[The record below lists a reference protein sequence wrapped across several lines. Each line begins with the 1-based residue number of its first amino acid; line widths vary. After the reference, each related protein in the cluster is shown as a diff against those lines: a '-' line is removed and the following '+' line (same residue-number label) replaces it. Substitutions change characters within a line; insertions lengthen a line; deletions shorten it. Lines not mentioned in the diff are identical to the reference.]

1 MRRTARVELSPRV
14 VALGLIAVAATAG
27 PAPRPNVVFI
37 LADDLGFS
45 DLGCYGGEI
54 ATPNLD
60 ALARDGLRFTQCY
73 NSARCWPSR
82 AALLTGYYPQQVR
95 RDNMPGVAG
104 GARPSDRRPA
114 WAPLL
119 SELLRP
125 VGYRS
130 YHSGKWHIDS
140 DPNACGFDRAY
151 LLQDGDRHLRPQTH
165 SLDGRPLPPVQES
178 SHTCAST
185 LIASYAVEFLKEHA
199 RSYAE
204 RPFFAYVC
212 FLAPHFPLQA
222 WPQDIQIYRHRYT
235 NGWSALQAERG
246 RRLRELGIVQHDPP
260 PMEEHV
266 GPPYHFPDA
275 LERLGPGETNRPVP
289 WERLT
294 PQQREFQ
301 AAKMAIHAAMVHRM
315 DLEIGRILEQLRA
328 MNAWSNTLIF
338 FATDNGASAEIMV
351 RGDGHDP
358 TAPMGSA
365 NSYLCLGPGFSS
377 ACNTPFRRHKSW
389 VHEGGIATPLIVH
402 WPAGIPPSARGSLRR
417 AVTHFIDFVPTVLE
431 LAGVERPTTIQGA
444 PVPPLPG
451 QSWVPLITGEDRA
464 WHRVLWW
471 YHEGNRA
478 VRLGDWKLVAGHDS
492 PKPKDPMPGSWE
504 LYDLSRDRS
513 ETRNLAAEM
522 PDRVRELAALW
533 EQMAEE
539 IRALANRDPLP
550 DTEPGGTSAPPR
562 VRVKSGEKPAAQPAS
577 PQQVPTPN

>member
-1 MRRTARVELSPRV
+1 MNRIVRSMWAV
-14 VALGLIAVAATAG
+14 VSLVGAAIGMSATAA
-27 PAPRPNVVFI
+27 PAPCPNVVFI

-82 AALLTGYYPQQVR
+82 AALMTGYYPQQVR
-95 RDNMPGVAG
+95 RDNLPGLEG
-104 GARPSDRRPA
+104 GARPRDRRPV

-119 SELLRP
+119 PALLRP
-125 VGYRS
+125 AGYRS

-140 DPNACGFDRAY
+140 DPIACGFDRAY
-151 LLQDGDRHLRPQTH
+151 LLEDGNRHLRPRNH

-178 SHTCAST
+178 SNVCDSA
-185 LIASYAVEFLKEHA
+185 LVASYTVEFLKEHA
-199 RSYAE
+199 REYAQ

-212 FLAPHFPLQA
+212 FLVPHFPLQA
-222 WPQDIQIYRHRYT
+222 RPGDIELYRHRYT
-235 NGWSALQAERG
+235 NGWNALQAERG
-246 RRLRELGIVQHDPP
+246 RRVRELGLVQHDPP

-315 DLEIGRILEQLRA
+315 DLEIGRILDQLRA

-338 FATDNGASAEIMV
+338 FASDNGASAEIMV

-358 TAPMGSA
+358 AAPMGSA
-365 NSYLCLGPGFSS
+365 NSYVCLGPGFSS

-402 WPAGIPPSARGSLRR
+402 WPAGIPPSARGSLRH

-431 LAGVERPTTIQGA
+431 LAGVERPASIQGV

-478 VRLGDWKLVAGHDS
+478 VRVGDWKLVAGHDS
-492 PKPKDPMPGSWE
+492 PKPSDPMPGSWE
-504 LYDLSRDRS
+504 LYDLSRDRG
-513 ETRNLAAEM
+513 ETRNLASEM
-522 PDRVRELAALW
+522 PERARELAALW
-533 EQMAEE
+533 ERMAEE
-539 IRALANRDPLP
+539 IRALANRD
-550 DTEPGGTSAPPR
+550 
-562 VRVKSGEKPAAQPAS
+562 AQPAAT
-577 PQQVPTPN
+577 QGREGARARQ